1 MEIAKTFNEFFV
13 NIVPTLKISPKECYE
28 TDVGRKKEE
37 QTFTFNYVSYEE
49 ILNEIRKLKTATTT
63 QQNDIPTKILKEN
76 SKVFTRYFH
85 KNINF
90 RIENST
96 FPSDLKVADVIQT
109 SEKKPK
115 TLKDNYR
122 PISILPNLSKI
133 YERCFYN

>member
-49 ILNEIRKLKTATTT
+49 ILNEIRKLQTATTT
-63 QQNDIPTKILKEN
+63 QQNDIPTKILKKN
-76 SKVFTRYFH
+76 SEVFARYSH

-90 RIENST
+90 CNE
-96 FPSDLKVADVIQT
+96 
-109 SEKKPK
+109 
-115 TLKDNYR
+115 
-122 PISILPNLSKI
+122 
-133 YERCFYN
+133 